1 VLLDPTTTT
10 PAHDQDAI
18 FVSEEADAFYR
29 RNVETYAAYDPS
41 TDQVLKSLL
50 HTGFRPQRILDYGCA
65 TGDRLAVMCAT
76 FGADGV
82 GIEPSP
88 EAVVEAQRRYP
99 DLGWLVGTI
108 DAHAELPAASFDLV
122 VCTGVMSWVDRRH
135 LLSSLAAI
143 DHHVADH
150 GAVLF
155 ADFVPDYPQKR
166 RYHHRQDVEMY
177 TWKLD
182 FTQVLTATG
191 LYREV
196 FRHDMNYL
204 HDLVPALPGERHSRW
219 SVVLVERLAVADVPE
234 V

>member
-1 VLLDPTTTT
+1 MLLDPTVAPST
-10 PAHDQDAI
+10 DQDAI
-18 FVSEEADAFYR
+18 FQIEEADAFYR
-29 RNVETYAAYDPS
+29 RNVETYASYDPAN
-41 TDQVLKSLL
+41 DQVLKSLL

-65 TGDRLAVMCAT
+65 TGDRLAVMCDL
-76 FGADGV
+76 FGAEGV
-82 GIEPSP
+82 GIEPSH
-88 EAVVEAQRRYP
+88 EAVDEARRRYP
-99 DLGWLVGTI
+99 NQQWLVGTI
-108 DAHAELPAASFDLV
+108 DAHDQLTAASFDLV

-135 LLSSLAAI
+135 LLGSLAAI

-166 RYHHRQDVEMY
+166 RYHHRTDVEMY

-182 FTQVLTATG
+182 FTRVLVSTG
-191 LYREV
+191 MYREV
-196 FRHDMNYL
+196 FRHDMSYL
-204 HDLVPALPGERHSRW
+204 HDLVPALPGERHTRW